1 MLVILIFL
9 SVQLTAQNSLVK
21 EITAQNIDAISI
33 DANQIFNISVTTS
46 QTSNIKITSTLDGEY
61 QNEFQVVVSEKK
73 QTLQLSLEPLPF
85 HSIPDDKRN
94 AHKVIAA
101 TLQLEIPENRTV
113 DIVSDIGSVEVYG
126 QFKSLYIQLYQ
137 GQCYVEANLE
147 TATINTFDG
156 DIKVMTKKASVKA
169 QSNHGEITLDE
180 YANANSI
187 WNLKSIK
194 GNITVAK
201 PD

>member
-1 MLVILIFL
+1 M
-9 SVQLTAQNSLVK
+9 QLRAQNSLVK
-21 EITAQNIDAISI
+21 EITAKNIDTISI
-33 DANQIFNISVTTS
+33 DANQIFNISVATS
-46 QTSNIKITSTLDGEY
+46 KTSNITIISTLDGEY

-73 QTLQLSLEPLPF
+73 RTLKLSLEPLPF
-85 HSIPDDKRN
+85 HNIPDDKRN

-101 TLQLEIPENRTV
+101 TLQLEIPEYYV
-113 DIVSDIGSVEVYG
+113 LDLVSDIGSVDVYG

-137 GQCYVEANLE
+137 GQCYVEANVE

-156 DIKVMTKKASVKA
+156 DINVVTKRASVKA
-169 QSNHGEITLDE
+169 QSNHGEIALDE
-180 YANANSI
+180 YSNTNAI